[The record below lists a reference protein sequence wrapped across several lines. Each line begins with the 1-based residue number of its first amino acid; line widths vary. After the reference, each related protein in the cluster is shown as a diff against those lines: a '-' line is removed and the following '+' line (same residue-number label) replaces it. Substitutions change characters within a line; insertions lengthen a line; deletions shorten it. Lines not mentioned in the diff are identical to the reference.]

1 MRFGTFLLA
10 AACAS
15 LAQSARAPRSLRV
28 CTTPEPGFNEF
39 TPAALAKYVAAGKVD
54 KTLMA
59 PTSSTIDERGLVVQ
73 ESEMSGYMHA
83 QRTLMFT
90 GKNAI
95 GQSFPKEDGNLWLGD
110 SYTLHV
116 YPSYSHL
123 LYYTRTGFCQIGWGP
138 VTVKPSR
145 ETCSAS
151 NCENITPAKNTVSL
165 APAVAAATPVVALDN
180 VTADMTCCVDF
191 PQTTVGTGM
200 AVAFRK
206 FVLTPW
212 YMKTTVHNIAL
223 RMLLFIVLAAHI
235 IWFFERLSNN
245 SFPRRYLAGIDDAI
259 WFSAVT
265 VTTVGYGDKVP
276 RTGGGRA
283 ATLIWMLGGIVLS
296 SLFTAVIT
304 SEVTSDRLA
313 NDVTAISDFSG
324 RTICSTR
331 GYWNSDPLI
340 EKNRKFFGKEVQG
353 DSLAYCIDQLIKG
366 SVDGVYYDRPPM
378 EKMLLDRHVEMKFP
392 ITPDLQAL
400 QLTPVFPDAFNP
412 RFGAPA
418 VPALRNEYNEQ
429 VLELSVRGHLE
440 RMYEHHFSGVGFGSG
455 GVSEVT
461 FDRASFVALCA
472 FVAVYLLL
480 ILNGKRVNR
489 HRVSH
494 EKQERKRRGIVDGRL
509 TAPSKFA
516 WFTRYFDFSDFFEW
530 RENREEDHDKTVDTK
545 LDSIEKTLATL
556 AVTQATLAAAVTALA
571 SAGGA
576 QPPPSNSLKP
586 LTCTGVQL

>member
-1 MRFGTFLLA
+1 
-10 AACAS
+10 
-15 LAQSARAPRSLRV
+15 
-28 CTTPEPGFNEF
+28 
-39 TPAALAKYVAAGKVD
+39 
-54 KTLMA
+54 
-59 PTSSTIDERGLVVQ
+59 
-73 ESEMSGYMHA
+73 MSGYMHE
-83 QRTLMFT
+83 QRALMFT

-95 GQSFPKEDGNLWLGD
+95 GQSFPAEDGNLWLGD

-145 ETCSAS
+145 EACSAS
-151 NCENITPAKNTVSL
+151 NCKNVAPSLNTVSL

-180 VTADMTCCVDF
+180 VTADMACCVDF

-235 IWFFERLSNN
+235 IWFFERLSNK

-283 ATLIWMLGGIVLS
+283 MTLIWMLGGIVLS
-296 SLFTAVIT
+296 SLFTAIIT
-304 SEVTSDRLA
+304 SEVTSERLA
-313 NDVTAISDFSG
+313 NDVTVISDFSG
-324 RTICSTR
+324 KTICTTN

-340 EKNRKFFGKEVQG
+340 DKNKKFFGEKVIG
-353 DSLAYCIDQLIKG
+353 VSLAFCIDRLIKG

-378 EKMLLDRHVEMKFP
+378 EKMLLDKHVEMKFP
-392 ITPDLQAL
+392 ITPDLQGL

-418 VPALRNEYNEQ
+418 TPMLRNEYNEQ
-429 VLELSVRGHLE
+429 VLKLSILGHLE
-440 RMYEHHFSGVGFGSG
+440 RMYDHHFSGVGG
-455 GVSEVT
+455 GGGGASEVT
-461 FDRASFVALCA
+461 FDKWSYVALCA
-472 FVAVYLLL
+472 YAVVYLLL

-489 HRVSH
+489 HRIAVDR
-494 EKQERKRRGIVDGRL
+494 QERKRRGSIIVEGKL
-509 TAPSKFA
+509 TPPSKFA
-516 WFTRYFDFSDFFEW
+516 WLTKYFDCAQFFEW
-530 RENREEDHDKTVDTK
+530 KENREEDHDHTVDSK
-545 LDSIEKTLATL
+545 LDSIEKQL
-556 AVTQATLAAAVTALA
+556 ATLAAAVTALT

-576 QPPPSNSLKP
+576 QLPLSKSLRP
-586 LTCTGVQL
+586 LTSTGVVPAALPALGGGKVAPLRPVVGAAAGAAQVVGHPPAVRKDV